1 MGKAIPYKGGATVTP
16 GEVSWLFGKSYDWFH
31 TNLQY
36 SKKFKKEVPNKTSGR
51 GATYLYSDVMR
62 FLRLSDWGI

>member
-16 GEVSWLFGKSYDWFH
+16 GEAAGLLGKTYDWFH
-31 TNLQY
+31 INLQY
-36 SKKFKKEVPNKTSGR
+36 SKKFMKEVPNKTSGR
-51 GATYLYSDVMR
+51 GTTYLYSDVMR